1 MFHPISTQR
10 PNPLAI
16 IGAPFFSLLI
26 FLITIMGAILLA
38 LRSLSEVGWHG
49 ITFLI
54 SLLDNFLASLQ
65 ALPKPKK
72 PRVKK
77 IIFPRVSVAPR
88 HLSRLLWPRGTIILC
103 LSAIFSVYIYQQI
116 FAGLPSP
123 HALTNRS
130 QKLTTQILDR
140 NGQLLFKIY
149 QDENRTPVK
158 LSSLP
163 PYVKEAFLAIEDNGF
178 YQHSGFSVISLLRA
192 TYHNLTKQRV
202 EGGSTITQQLV
213 KNALLSPEKTW
224 QRKVKELILA
234 IAVETIYNKDDI
246 LEMYLNEVGFGGP
259 AYGIQEGAEQYFAVN
274 ARQLS
279 IAQAAF
285 LAGLPKAPSK
295 YSPYINPGLA
305 L

>member
-1 MFHPISTQR
+1 M
-10 PNPLAI
+10 A
-16 IGAPFFSLLI
+16 
-26 FLITIMGAILLA
+26 
-38 LRSLSEVGWHG
+38 
-49 ITFLI
+49 
-54 SLLDNFLASLQ
+54 
-65 ALPKPKK
+65 
-72 PRVKK
+72 
-77 IIFPRVSVAPR
+77 
-88 HLSRLLWPRGTIILC
+88 LC
-103 LSAIFSVYIYQQI
+103 LSIAFSIYIYVQI
-116 FAGLPSP
+116 FADLPSP
-123 HALTNRS
+123 HTLTNRS

-140 NGQLLFKIY
+140 NGQLLYKIY
-149 QDENRTPVK
+149 RDENRTPIK

-178 YQHSGFSVISLLRA
+178 YNHSGFSVTSVIRA
-192 TYHNLTKQRV
+192 TYHNLTKQKV

-234 IAVETIYNKDDI
+234 IAVESIYDKDEI

-259 AYGIQEGAEQYFAVN
+259 AYGIQEAAQQYFDVN

-295 YSPYINPGLA
+295 YSPISIRAWLPPA
-305 L
+305 RT